1 MLYFFQVSSLRHRL
15 PAIVK
20 EIAVR
25 FRWSLLSLED
35 RAPSELWTDINF
47 RKVTRYT
54 VANILR
60 IESRERA
67 ASLRNAV
74 CRLINGADLCTA
86 GLHLLQH
93 RVPFA
98 RTFIHSSIFLMRDGG
113 RL

>member
-1 MLYFFQVSSLRHRL
+1 MLYFFQVSSSGRRL
-15 PAIVK
+15 PAVVK
-20 EIAVR
+20 EITVR
-25 FRWSLLSLED
+25 FRWSLLSQED
-35 RAPSELWTDINF
+35 RAPSGLWTDINF

-54 VANILR
+54 LANILR

-98 RTFIHSSIFLMRDGG
+98 RTFIHSSIFLMRVGG